1 MQVPSQ
7 WRAMPSLLAY
17 LPSALTARE
26 LRLDRREEPLL
37 VLRSV
42 DGHVLP
48 LPAAAG
54 PLIEQMREVN
64 AWLSSLPVTLRS
76 GGDCAWLEVPR
87 DGLLPR
93 VATPQHTTFFF
104 RT

>member
-7 WRAMPSLLAY
+7 WRAMPSMLGY
-17 LPSALTARE
+17 LPAALTTCE
-26 LRLDRREEPLL
+26 LRLDRREERLL

-42 DGHVLP
+42 DGRVLP
-48 LPAAAG
+48 SPAEAG

-64 AWLSSLPVTLRS
+64 AWPSSLHVTLRS
-76 GGDCAWLEVPR
+76 GGDCAWLEVRR

-93 VATPQHTTFFF
+93 VATLQHT
-104 RT
+104 